1 MQSRCKN
8 NFFGNPRDRERER
21 EMPNGNPRPTQ
32 KIFCSHYSHHIL
44 CFHISTD
51 AFVEA
56 MARYGFEGLSA
67 FDIVNT
73 GKQVREEIA
82 KTDPERAAAL

>member
-1 MQSRCKN
+1 MGIREI
-8 NFFGNPRDRERER
+8 EREKGR
-21 EMPNGNPRPTQ
+21 CRMGTLARR
-32 KIFCSHYSHHIL
+32 KKKFCSHYSHHIL
-44 CFHISTD
+44 CFHFSTD